1 MKKNDQTTLE
11 HCLKVYIR
19 PELEVIFVEM
29 ECGIAA
35 NSAAVIPSTVET
47 EIKTDWE
54 GEDDTTIIAPF

>member
-1 MKKNDQTTLE
+1 
-11 HCLKVYIR
+11 
-19 PELEVIFVEM
+19 M

>member
-35 NSAAVIPSTVET
+35 NSAAVVPPTGNG
-47 EIKTDWE
+47 EINTDWE